1 LWYIKNNLR
10 KGVKNMKKRGFTLI
24 ELVMVIVIIGIL
36 AAIAIPKFIDLRN
49 DAKRAACDSNIGTV
63 RAALAS
69 YYAKSAINGT
79 AAFPS
84 MSGTTRTDFATNY
97 FASGTI
103 PVCPFTGASY
113 TWTVSTG
120 NVASHNHP

>member
-1 LWYIKNNLR
+1 
-10 KGVKNMKKRGFTLI
+10 MKKRGFTLI

-69 YYAKSAINGT
+69 YYAKSAIAGT
-79 AAFPS
+79 AAFPPAGS
-84 MSGTTRTDFATNY
+84 TTFATGY
-97 FASGTI
+97 FASGAI
-103 PVCPFTGASY
+103 PLCPFTGVAY
-113 TWTVSTG
+113 TWNTDTG
-120 NVASHNHP
+120 NVASHAHP